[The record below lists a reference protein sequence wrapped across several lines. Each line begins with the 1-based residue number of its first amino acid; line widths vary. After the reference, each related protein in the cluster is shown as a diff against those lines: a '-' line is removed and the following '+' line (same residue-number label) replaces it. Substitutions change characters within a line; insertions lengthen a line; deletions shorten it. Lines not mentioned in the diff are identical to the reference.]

1 MLKKIVYGPRRPGP
15 LEVNPADGEPRI
27 DDHGQ
32 SRHLEPVIS
41 AGAGRLATMP
51 RLACGHEDDP
61 VEIEGIGNGS
71 RGSQVPEVD
80 RIEGAAHD
88 PDALRGHVG
97 FGQVPR

>member
-1 MLKKIVYGPRRPGP
+1 MHEASSDTRAPHWAPHSLWGMAAAYCHTWVRGKAERPEAI
-15 LEVNPADGEPRI
+15 LYVLV
-27 DDHGQ
+27 Q
-32 SRHLEPVIS
+32 RHNLSV
-41 AGAGRLATMP
+41 RL
-51 RLACGHEDDP
+51 
-61 VEIEGIGNGS
+61 IGNGS